1 MWRSVRV
8 WHQQFILKIWC
19 MRFFWFKRLIHTNCQ
34 VKYVLLP
41 CWAWDGFSFNSILHI
56 SISKVIYTRFKIS
69 KKMNEL
75 IIEYVWR
82 THILILFPECSKA
95 VTYDE
100 RPKMKRDT
108 AQKLLCLHC
117 YVDHRFWSDR
127 SLDSILRTVVHTVRE
142 LQLWT
147 KEIERRHPSTKGS
160 YCVQL
165 ARL

>member
-19 MRFFWFKRLIHTNCQ
+19 MRLFWFKRLINTNCQ

-41 CWAWDGFSFNSILHI
+41 CWAWDGFSFNCICI

-69 KKMNEL
+69 KNMNGL

-100 RPKMKRDT
+100 RPKKKRDNKQKSSLFPRKGPVFCWVSLFIFGRLSYVT
-108 AQKLLCLHC
+108 A
-117 YVDHRFWSDR
+117 
-127 SLDSILRTVVHTVRE
+127 I
-142 LQLWT
+142 
-147 KEIERRHPSTKGS
+147 STPAT
-160 YCVQL
+160 YI
-165 ARL
+165 